1 MDYRKEYEK
10 WLASPALSED
20 ERNARGRPGHG

>member
-10 WLASPALSED
+10 WLASSALSQE
-20 ERNARGRPGHG
+20 EKAEQIGRAHV